1 MKKRN
6 YRPGEE
12 QKGSREGWEKKELGK
27 VKDRMGVE
35 KVGKKGFREGLG
47 QKGSR
52 EGWEKR
58 N

>member
-1 MKKRN
+1 M
-6 YRPGEE
+6 G
-12 QKGSREGWEKKELGK
+12 KKELGK